1 MKDSL
6 VVRACDVGYGHVKY
20 TDGRDPGSDAIRC
33 ESFPSQAP
41 AAFDSGLHAPGGVV
55 ERPDTFVVSVGE
67 RRYEVG
73 RAVGFNMAGNA
84 ETEMLDPE
92 FALSDGYL
100 ARLYGALS
108 YMLPGLRAGVIDFL
122 VLGLPLNTYSRYG
135 EALARRCKGEH
146 RVAGDASVGIGEC
159 FVYPQP
165 LGSYAAYLSEQKARG
180 QLAPNAVPN
189 ALVVDPGYNTI
200 DWFVCR
206 GMTPNQSACG
216 AATLGMSGVLKRIAQ
231 SVVTATQSNAPIASV
246 VRSID
251 QAWVNGKPFRMF
263 GKEIDLAVHLT
274 AGAPIIEDA
283 AQAVKNAIGVGNEID
298 VILLAGG
305 GAHLYREA
313 LQRRFP
319 QHEIVLLTRPTF
331 GNVLGFHLLGERVA
345 ASAARVRRDAA

>member
-1 MKDSL
+1 MSEGL
-6 VVRACDVGYGHVKY
+6 VVRACDVGYGHVKF
-20 TDGRDPGSDAIRC
+20 TDGRDAFSGDIRC

-41 AAFDSGLHAPGGVV
+41 AALDYGLGATGGVV
-55 ERPDTFVVSVGE
+55 ERPDTFVVSVNQ

-73 RAVGFNMAGNA
+73 RAVSFNMAGNA

-108 YMLPGLRAGVIDFL
+108 YMLPGLTDARIDFL

-135 EALARRCKGEH
+135 QTLSHRCKGEH
-146 RVAGDASVGIGEC
+146 CVAGDAPISIGEC

-165 LGSYAAYLSEQKARG
+165 LGSYAAYLSEQMSTGKLEG
-180 QLAPNAVPN
+180 MPT

-216 AATLGMSGVLKRIAQ
+216 AAMLGMSGVLKRVAH
-231 SVVTATQSNAPIASV
+231 SVIDATQSNAPIASV

-251 QAWVNGKPFRMF
+251 QAWIQDKPFRMF
-263 GKEIDLAVHLT
+263 GKPVDLAAHLA
-274 AGAPIIEDA
+274 AGEPIIEDA
-283 AQAVKNAIGVGNEID
+283 AQAVKNAVGVGNEID
-298 VILLAGG
+298 VILLGGG
-305 GAHLYREA
+305 GAHLYRDA

-319 QHEIVLLTRPTF
+319 QHDIVLLDQPAF
-331 GNVLGFHLLGERVA
+331 GNVRGFQLLGERIA
-345 ASAARVRRDAA
+345 SSAARARTAA